1 MLRPNSRILIC
12 AAAILAAGAQ
22 AAQDGILLQHDN
34 SAPPIEAPPGE
45 AFLER
50 FKVSFDQG
58 LDEVYADRLHPFSI
72 MNWKMEMA
80 NRPYDEFRERTA
92 SAARNGFVKSVA
104 HGMREAAVD
113 LPVLLWLQERQ
124 GLLADFL
131 RNSLD
136 SVAEEA
142 VAPTD
147 VSYRPVE
154 RSWWKRV
161 SGNDNVSFGIRP
173 FRADPYAF
181 VSLGIKD
188 GDRTL
193 LLANL
198 RYHYRPLVEHLIEAA
213 FSVPLAHGFAIDLGA
228 SYKFGQ
234 HGNEE
239 RLVVKF
245 FKEFKSGGIL
255 HVSMEAR
262 EHPAFFAGVALPW

>member
-1 MLRPNSRILIC
+1 LAVGVH
-12 AAAILAAGAQ
+12 AAD
-22 AAQDGILLQHDN
+22 DGVLLQHGN
-34 SAPPIEAPPGE
+34 SVPPIEAPPGE

-50 FKVSFDQG
+50 FKVSFGQSAND
-58 LDEVYADRLHPFSI
+58 VFADRFHPFSI
-72 MNWKMEMA
+72 MNWNAEMA
-80 NRPYDEFRERTA
+80 DRPYDEFRERIT

-104 HGMREAAVD
+104 HGLREAAVD
-113 LPVLLWLQERQ
+113 LPVLVWLQERQ

-147 VSYRPVE
+147 VSYRSVE

-161 SGNDNVSFGIRP
+161 SQNDTVHFGIRP

-181 VSLGIKD
+181 LSLGIKD
-188 GDRTL
+188 GDSLL

-198 RYHYRPLVEHLIEAA
+198 RYYYRPLVEHMIEAA
-213 FSVPLAHGFAIDLGA
+213 FSVPLAHGFALDLGA
-228 SYKFGQ
+228 AYKFGQ

-239 RLVVKF
+239 RFVVKL

-255 HVSMEAR
+255 HVGLEAR
-262 EHPAFFAGVALPW
+262 EHPAFFAGLALPW